1 MEDVNSMEEEAM
13 TSGRQVLISVQ
24 HVSKTYKKGGRE
36 FHALRD
42 CTFDIL
48 KNEFLVVVGPT
59 GCGKSTLL
67 NLLAGIEF
75 PTSGSIL
82 LNGAPVTGPGADRGM
97 IFQDYA
103 LLPWRSVLKN
113 AELGFEFMKKPM
125 KGDQIKAEAM
135 RYLEMVGLGYAVNK
149 HPGELS
155 GGMKRRASLAMIL
168 AIKPVILLMD
178 GAFNALDSKTK
189 MTMHQEITRIW
200 ETEKNT
206 VVFETSDLDE
216 AVKLAD
222 RIIVLNKD
230 GALEAILVNELP
242 RPRLGSAARDPDFH
256 HRFIAFR
263 ETVMNVIKKDAGLRT
278 CAIS

>member
-1 MEDVNSMEEEAM
+1 MEKLTGREAIM
-13 TSGRQVLISVQ
+13 TTERPVLISVRQ
-24 HVSKTYKKGGRE
+24 VTKTYKKNGRE

-42 CTFDIL
+42 CSFEVM
-48 KNEFLVVVGPT
+48 KNEFLVIVGPT

-67 NLLAGIEF
+67 NLIAGLDF
-75 PTSGSIL
+75 PSAGTIL
-82 LNGAPVTGPGADRGM
+82 LNGDPVSGPGADRGV
-97 IFQDYA
+97 IFQEYA

-113 AELGFEFMKKPM
+113 VELGFEFRKSPM
-125 KGDQIKAEAM
+125 SRNEKEAEAM
-135 RYLEMVGLGYAVNK
+135 KYLDMVGLGYAVKK

-206 VVFETSDLDE
+206 IVFVTSDLDE

-222 RIIVLNKD
+222 RIVVLNRE
-230 GALEAILVNELP
+230 GSIEAVLQNELP
-242 RPRLGSAARDPDFH
+242 RPRLGSASRDLDFH

>member
-1 MEDVNSMEEEAM
+1 MNTES
-13 TSGRQVLISVQ
+13 SVLISVRQ
-24 HVSKTYKKGGRE
+24 VTKTFKKNGRE
-36 FHALRD
+36 FCALRD
-42 CTFDIL
+42 CSFDVM
-48 KNEFLVVVGPT
+48 KNEFLVIVGPT

-67 NLLAGIEF
+67 NLIAGLDF
-75 PTSGSIL
+75 PTAGSIL
-82 LNGAPVTGPGADRGM
+82 LNGETVTGPGADRGM
-97 IFQDYA
+97 IFQEYA
-103 LLPWRSVLKN
+103 LLPWRSVLRN
-113 AELGFEFMKKPM
+113 VELGFEFRKSEMS
-125 KGDQIKAEAM
+125 QSERHAEAM
-135 RYLEMVGLGYAVNK
+135 RYLEMVGLGYAVKK

-206 VVFETSDLDE
+206 VVFVTSDLDE

-222 RIIVLNKD
+222 RIVVLNRD
-230 GALEAILVNELP
+230 GSIAAILRNDLP

-263 ETVMNVIKKDAGLRT
+263 EMVMNIIKKDAGLRT